1 MLNSKRKSWLG
12 LGGWKEIAVEYS
24 MDENKIESL
33 ENSDNPTE
41 NVLAYLGASR
51 PRLTVY
57 DFCKTLILHQKIK
70 RNDVVEVL
78 LPHLSFKEDEMLWV
92 NLLDST
98 TKNKQ
103 TNKS

>member
-41 NVLAYLGASR
+41 DVLTYLRSSR

-78 LPHLSFKEDEMLWV
+78 LPHLSCKDDEML
-92 NLLDST
+92 
-98 TKNKQ
+98 
-103 TNKS
+103 